1 MPVDSRHEDYLLHEL
16 DWKKCRDTIEGE
28 NAVLAAAEVYLP
40 RPPGMKR
47 TQTLSSGQATTT
59 RIINTDDQYDHYVS
73 FARFPEIVAPQVNG
87 VQGLIHST
95 ELSVELPT
103 ELEYLLE
110 TATPDGMGLLDLW
123 EHMTREVFSTG
134 RVNLLAEVMADDD
147 SIRLCPYSVE
157 SFINWRI
164 ATKEDGNLVTLAV
177 LEEVSKQPKQDD
189 NFVDEEVLRWREL
202 ALDPETG
209 IYQVRRWVKLNDKDE
224 PTIEMDPDTGEE
236 WVIPVLFGEAF
247 TEIPL
252 WPVNAT
258 DTGWDYGPI
267 PIIPTVRRALSI
279 FRLTADYY
287 RALHIKGDPQAVLFG
302 VDRESGE
309 VPTSIGGAQIWAFS
323 NADGHAEYL
332 DVDGGGIPATLDAIS
347 AEYDRVSAESGR
359 MIDSQ
364 KETTAESGEAV
375 RRRQAFQLVTVS
387 SMVVNAAASLEEII
401 KQVGRLMKLD
411 EGKIEGIKVAPDLS
425 FSESDMTYDDLIK
438 AMQARNQGAPLL
450 IEDIHD
456 DMRARRLVSRSYEE
470 FLENVTQEAPTSLG
484 LVGTSGLNPDDDES
498 EVVDGVVQRVLK
510 RLGFKSNDSEPD
522 DSTE

>member
-1 MPVDSRHEDYLLHEL
+1 MPVDSRHEDYELHEL

-28 NAVLAAAEVYLP
+28 NAVLAGGEVYLP
-40 RPPGMKR
+40 IPPGMQK
-47 TQTLSSGQATTT
+47 TQTVVSGQSTTT
-59 RIINTDDQYDHYVS
+59 RLTNGPAHYQHYLS

-110 TATPDGMGLLDLW
+110 TATPNGMGLLELW
-123 EHMTREVFSTG
+123 EHITREVFSTG
-134 RVNLLAEVMADDD
+134 RVNLLAEIMAEDD

-157 SFINWRI
+157 SFINWRL
-164 ATKEDGNLVTLAV
+164 ATKEDGSLLKLAV
-177 LEEVSKQPKQDD
+177 LEEHSKVPKDD
-189 NFVDEEVLRWREL
+189 DPFVDEDVIKWREL
-202 ALDPETG
+202 AIDEESG
-209 IYQVRRWVKLNDKDE
+209 VYQVRRWVQMNEKDG
-224 PTIEMDPDTGEE
+224 PTIELDPDTGEE
-236 WVIPVLFGEAF
+236 WVVPVLFGEGFA
-247 TEIPL
+247 EVPL
-252 WPVNAT
+252 WPVNAV
-258 DTGWDYGPI
+258 DTGWHYGPI

-279 FRLTADYY
+279 YRLTADYY

-302 VDRESGE
+302 VDKDSGE
-309 VPTSIGGAQIWAFS
+309 VPSSIGGSQIWSFT
-323 NADGHAEYL
+323 NPDGHAEYL
-332 DVDGGGIPATLDAIS
+332 DIDGGGIPATLEAIS

-401 KQVGRLMKLD
+401 KKVGSLMQLDQAKLD
-411 EGKIEGIKVAPDLS
+411 EVKIAPDLS
-425 FSESDMTYDDLIK
+425 FTESDMTYDDLIK

-456 DMRARRLVSRSYEE
+456 DMRARRLVSRPYEE
-470 FLENVTQEAPTSLG
+470 FLEMVGQEAPTSLMQAGPAG
-484 LVGTSGLNPDDDES
+484 LLEGPDDQQA
-498 EVVDGVVQRVLK
+498 DGIVQRVLK
-510 RLGFKSNDSEPD
+510 RLGVKSDKPED
-522 DSTE
+522 DDETD